1 MTLAKS
7 PDADQKWFS
16 LALGYA
22 TTKPSRRAGGARV
35 RRRGGRGR
43 RVRGRGGGGRPA
55 VRGGATRP
63 ARDRGEGD
71 EQGAGE
77 SGPRAPRARLRAGPV
92 KPRSRGRCSPPP
104 AVRTEPG
111 VSLRR
116 IPACSAET
124 LTNPSRI
131 GEGRAVSTV

>member
-77 SGPRAPRARLRAGPV
+77 SGQRAHGASLRPAPSSPGHVAGAA
-92 KPRSRGRCSPPP
+92 PPP
-104 AVRTEPG
+104 AV
-111 VSLRR
+111 
-116 IPACSAET
+116 
-124 LTNPSRI
+124 
-131 GEGRAVSTV
+131 